1 MSTNIDNRLHKSNDT
16 PSMSL
21 KSALSLGSESES
33 ARTVS
38 MNKAATTTYLNSL
51 SYEQDDVGDSLSRSM
66 NKLNQS
72 LSQAASANHE
82 SAVDE
87 QAEKMAVYSKL
98 AGKLIDR
105 DSSLQEKVAQDLSKN
120 SNIVRTKDASESL
133 QKAMGNLPSAL
144 KEGTQAGKDLA
155 KFMVENLV
163 TLSDRKQM
171 GAGLERDLAVRQI
184 NIPKSQP
191 NSRLQNASSKVLSAS
206 IEYVKNNQPEVLTKI
221 AAQEA
226 SQAKAQSQAALASE
240 TMNSAK
246 STDNSDAPDST
257 YLSALKAQR
266 AQQNKTQAPDTSTKP
281 SAPQDKISAEISK
294 RIHNL
299 IAQAAQTAKSGNLIN
314 LSPEEAERFDR
325 TITSQNQQ
333 AQVKGDPLERIL
345 SNTSVNAADGEL
357 PPPSKQTPEANVR
370 QLSLSELSARASKL
384 QSQFRQ
390 ERMRIVQEGKL
401 PDPAQMPE
409 TNFDKD
415 SIKATIDA
423 SKQQQESVQNQQ
435 RASHT
440 SSLYESLARARSA
453 FSAHN
458 ITSEAAA
465 QEQPATTESKP
476 APQTTEQKPATQAD
490 SKPLTSESKPAT
502 TESKPAP
509 QTTEQKPATQADSKP
524 LTSES
529 KPVTTES
536 KPAPQTTEQ
545 KPAAQ
550 ADSKPLTS
558 ESKPATTESKPA
570 PQTTEQKPATQAD
583 SKPLT
588 SESKPATTESKPAP
602 QTTEQKP
609 ATQADSKPLT
619 SESKPVTTES
629 KPAPQTTEQK
639 PAAQADSKPLT
650 SESKPVT
657 TESKPAP
664 QTTEQKPAAQADS
677 KPLTSESKPVT
688 TESKPAPQTTEQ
700 KPAAQADSKPLT
712 SESKPVTTESKPAPQ
727 STEQKPAAT
736 ADSKPTTL
744 EAKPNNFGS
753 TSVNLSFN
761 AIQSSSY
768 GGMDIMPGMTIPVSH
783 FGNLD
788 NDTIQPNQKALEALK
803 LQARLLEAQI
813 SSAEQELLK
822 SKQVTESTNKPVEN
836 LNTPKAPVSDGD
848 EALTQQQVSKPSIV
862 PNGDTSKAPV
872 ADGDEALTQQ
882 QVSKPNIVPSSD
894 TSKAPVAD
902 GDEAL
907 TQQQVSKPSIVPN
920 GDSSK
925 APVADGDEALTQQ
938 QVSKPSIVP
947 NGDTSKAP
955 VSDGD
960 DALTQQQVSK
970 PSIVPNG
977 DASKAPVADGDE
989 ALTQQQVSK
998 PSIVPN
1004 GDSSKAH
1011 VADGD
1016 EALTQQQVSKP
1027 SIVPNGDASK
1037 APVADGDEA
1046 LTQQQVSKPS
1056 IVPSGDTSKAPVA
1069 DGEEALTQQQ
1079 VSKPSIVPSG
1089 DASKA
1094 PVADGDEALVQ
1105 QQGAKPGVMSGGADA
1120 EIEESLIVPKPNVV
1134 VEGEA
1139 EFVAKEPSASMPNVA
1154 GSVPTPSDKA
1164 APSTVGKGNLYAK
1177 LYGAMQQGHYED
1189 AHIQQPTVSDKSTQS
1204 AQSNL
1209 GFNSELA
1216 KPMGSSSSSIA
1227 GAGALNG
1234 MALTEDA
1241 EITLEDG
1248 EPNTSNLVAKEQAK
1262 GPAVAPDKA
1271 VVSDEDV
1278 SAKTATHTSAT
1289 DVSKTKEVLAERA
1302 QEAQKQ
1308 QEVLKDKQ
1316 ATKEERLE
1324 NKQDKQVKE
1333 EQVVQEEFVATMQA
1347 RAQKAEIAV
1356 EQAALRAIQAQN
1368 TAPGGGHIDED
1379 GGSVNQFSRLY
1390 QNTLSEQ
1397 KTEQARVLGSSQ
1409 VNTVGDTNIKA
1420 TGTTIASNTTQN
1432 TEEANQNAPQNQV
1445 TGNRTHTVG
1454 TTTVE
1459 QANRL
1464 LGAGDASTNAPTP
1477 QTQAHSAQGTQGAAL
1492 TQGAQGSAAQTQ
1504 SQSQTQGTVQGQAP
1518 APSTNAPSAQ
1528 GQTPAQGSVPTPN
1541 TTTSPNTPTTN
1552 QNVQSAAPSTSSAN
1566 PSVGSVAGTQSVEGA
1581 ANKGMMPMPN
1591 MSAPVINLDEDS
1603 LQDEIIKNVMQT
1615 VPSDEFEEFNL
1626 KNGPLG
1632 NQALSGVIAD
1642 TDLTEDNNSFNQI
1655 LNKSQGITNN
1665 MLSSLSDPA
1674 TVIPTT
1680 SAVGASQITSGE
1692 NAPIPEESVVNN
1704 INTPKEGGF
1713 FRRLASL
1720 FGRKEESAPVASE
1733 NIDKSVDPSKVALE
1747 KGIGQSEGTT
1757 KAQESA
1763 VAIANLRTNSLDAL
1777 VSRLQSATT
1786 DQALPPKMQEQAQ
1799 NLIKALQNPV
1809 HDLKTVSSWLN
1820 FVTGPMSP
1828 SSSQAMALHQWAFML
1843 LCIRFEQIGKNVD
1856 KFLKK
1861 TANGDQKLASLE
1873 PAIKEHA
1880 KLTKELD
1887 EVSVNKSHELLKET
1901 FGQVER
1907 MQQQMQSIP
1916 QDQSVLRY
1924 IPLPPNYQGGKE
1936 GSFSAQKRQDEDGG
1950 TSWHLNFNLDLEN
1963 LGGLQV
1969 KVKLRFPEIQMS
1981 FVAEKFETLQKVQA
1995 HMPEL
2000 NARLKE
2006 IGLTSKGS
2014 NARLGAVN
2022 FMQPSKESSKSKF
2035 KFEGN
2040 AFNVDA

>member
-1 MSTNIDNRLHKSNDT
+1 
-16 PSMSL
+16 
-21 KSALSLGSESES
+21 
-33 ARTVS
+33 
-38 MNKAATTTYLNSL
+38 
-51 SYEQDDVGDSLSRSM
+51 
-66 NKLNQS
+66 
-72 LSQAASANHE
+72 
-82 SAVDE
+82 
-87 QAEKMAVYSKL
+87 
-98 AGKLIDR
+98 
-105 DSSLQEKVAQDLSKN
+105 
-120 SNIVRTKDASESL
+120 
-133 QKAMGNLPSAL
+133 
-144 KEGTQAGKDLA
+144 
-155 KFMVENLV
+155 
-163 TLSDRKQM
+163 
-171 GAGLERDLAVRQI
+171 
-184 NIPKSQP
+184 
-191 NSRLQNASSKVLSAS
+191 
-206 IEYVKNNQPEVLTKI
+206 
-221 AAQEA
+221 
-226 SQAKAQSQAALASE
+226 
-240 TMNSAK
+240 
-246 STDNSDAPDST
+246 
-257 YLSALKAQR
+257 
-266 AQQNKTQAPDTSTKP
+266 
-281 SAPQDKISAEISK
+281 
-294 RIHNL
+294 
-299 IAQAAQTAKSGNLIN
+299 
-314 LSPEEAERFDR
+314 
-325 TITSQNQQ
+325 
-333 AQVKGDPLERIL
+333 
-345 SNTSVNAADGEL
+345 
-357 PPPSKQTPEANVR
+357 
-370 QLSLSELSARASKL
+370 
-384 QSQFRQ
+384 
-390 ERMRIVQEGKL
+390 
-401 PDPAQMPE
+401 
-409 TNFDKD
+409 
-415 SIKATIDA
+415 
-423 SKQQQESVQNQQ
+423 
-435 RASHT
+435 
-440 SSLYESLARARSA
+440 
-453 FSAHN
+453 
-458 ITSEAAA
+458 
-465 QEQPATTESKP
+465 
-476 APQTTEQKPATQAD
+476 
-490 SKPLTSESKPAT
+490 
-502 TESKPAP
+502 
-509 QTTEQKPATQADSKP
+509 
-524 LTSES
+524 
-529 KPVTTES
+529 
-536 KPAPQTTEQ
+536 
-545 KPAAQ
+545 
-550 ADSKPLTS
+550 
-558 ESKPATTESKPA
+558 
-570 PQTTEQKPATQAD
+570 
-583 SKPLT
+583 
-588 SESKPATTESKPAP
+588 
-602 QTTEQKP
+602 
-609 ATQADSKPLT
+609 
-619 SESKPVTTES
+619 
-629 KPAPQTTEQK
+629 
-639 PAAQADSKPLT
+639 
-650 SESKPVT
+650 
-657 TESKPAP
+657 
-664 QTTEQKPAAQADS
+664 
-677 KPLTSESKPVT
+677 
-688 TESKPAPQTTEQ
+688 
-700 KPAAQADSKPLT
+700 
-712 SESKPVTTESKPAPQ
+712 
-727 STEQKPAAT
+727 
-736 ADSKPTTL
+736 
-744 EAKPNNFGS
+744 
-753 TSVNLSFN
+753 
-761 AIQSSSY
+761 
-768 GGMDIMPGMTIPVSH
+768 MDIMPGMTIPVSH

-862 PNGDTSKAPV
+862 PNGD
-872 ADGDEALTQQ
+872 
-882 QVSKPNIVPSSD
+882 
-894 TSKAPVAD
+894 
-902 GDEAL
+902 
-907 TQQQVSKPSIVPN
+907 
-920 GDSSK
+920 SSK

-955 VSDGD
+955 VADGD

-977 DASKAPVADGDE
+977 DASKATVADGDE

-1027 SIVPNGDASK
+1027 SIVPNGDSSK

>member
-558 ESKPATTESKPA
+558 ESKP
-570 PQTTEQKPATQAD
+570 
-583 SKPLT
+583 
-588 SESKPATTESKPAP
+588 
-602 QTTEQKP
+602 
-609 ATQADSKPLT
+609 
-619 SESKPVTTES
+619 
-629 KPAPQTTEQK
+629 
-639 PAAQADSKPLT
+639 
-650 SESKPVT
+650 
-657 TESKPAP
+657 
-664 QTTEQKPAAQADS
+664 
-677 KPLTSESKPVT
+677 VT

-872 ADGDEALTQQ
+872 ADGD
-882 QVSKPNIVPSSD
+882 
-894 TSKAPVAD
+894 
-902 GDEAL
+902 
-907 TQQQVSKPSIVPN
+907 
-920 GDSSK
+920 
-925 APVADGDEALTQQ
+925 
-938 QVSKPSIVP
+938 
-947 NGDTSKAP
+947 
-955 VSDGD
+955 

-1016 EALTQQQVSKP
+1016 EDLTQQQVSKP

>member
-490 SKPLTSESKPAT
+490 SKPLTSESKP
-502 TESKPAP
+502 
-509 QTTEQKPATQADSKP
+509 
-524 LTSES
+524 
-529 KPVTTES
+529 VTTES

-570 PQTTEQKPATQAD
+570 PQTTEQKPAT
-583 SKPLT
+583 
-588 SESKPATTESKPAP
+588 
-602 QTTEQKP
+602 
-609 ATQADSKPLT
+609 
-619 SESKPVTTES
+619 
-629 KPAPQTTEQK
+629 
-639 PAAQADSKPLT
+639 QADSKPLT

-955 VSDGD
+955 VADGD

-1016 EALTQQQVSKP
+1016 EDLTQQQVSKP

>member
-490 SKPLTSESKPAT
+490 SKPLTSESKP
-502 TESKPAP
+502 
-509 QTTEQKPATQADSKP
+509 
-524 LTSES
+524 
-529 KPVTTES
+529 
-536 KPAPQTTEQ
+536 
-545 KPAAQ
+545 
-550 ADSKPLTS
+550 
-558 ESKPATTESKPA
+558 
-570 PQTTEQKPATQAD
+570 
-583 SKPLT
+583 
-588 SESKPATTESKPAP
+588 
-602 QTTEQKP
+602 
-609 ATQADSKPLT
+609 
-619 SESKPVTTES
+619 
-629 KPAPQTTEQK
+629 
-639 PAAQADSKPLT
+639 
-650 SESKPVT
+650 
-657 TESKPAP
+657 
-664 QTTEQKPAAQADS
+664 
-677 KPLTSESKPVT
+677 
-688 TESKPAPQTTEQ
+688 
-700 KPAAQADSKPLT
+700 
-712 SESKPVTTESKPAPQ
+712 VTTESKPAPQ

-882 QVSKPNIVPSSD
+882 QVSKPSIVPNGDTSKAPVADGDEALTQQQVSKPSIVPNGDTSKAPVADGDEALTQQQVSKPNIVPSSD

-955 VSDGD
+955 VADGD

-1004 GDSSKAH
+1004 GD
-1011 VADGD
+1011 
-1016 EALTQQQVSKP
+1016 
-1027 SIVPNGDASK
+1027 ASK

-1056 IVPSGDTSKAPVA
+1056 IVPNGDTSKA
-1069 DGEEALTQQQ
+1069 T
-1079 VSKPSIVPSG
+1079 
-1089 DASKA
+1089 
-1094 PVADGDEALVQ
+1094 VADGDEALVQ

-1234 MALTEDA
+1234 VALTEDA

-1528 GQTPAQGSVPTPN
+1528 GQTPAQGSVQAPN

>member
-476 APQTTEQKPATQAD
+476 APQTTEQKPA
-490 SKPLTSESKPAT
+490 
-502 TESKPAP
+502 
-509 QTTEQKPATQADSKP
+509 
-524 LTSES
+524 
-529 KPVTTES
+529 
-536 KPAPQTTEQ
+536 
-545 KPAAQ
+545 
-550 ADSKPLTS
+550 
-558 ESKPATTESKPA
+558 
-570 PQTTEQKPATQAD
+570 
-583 SKPLT
+583 
-588 SESKPATTESKPAP
+588 
-602 QTTEQKP
+602 
-609 ATQADSKPLT
+609 
-619 SESKPVTTES
+619 
-629 KPAPQTTEQK
+629 
-639 PAAQADSKPLT
+639 
-650 SESKPVT
+650 
-657 TESKPAP
+657 
-664 QTTEQKPAAQADS
+664 
-677 KPLTSESKPVT
+677 
-688 TESKPAPQTTEQ
+688 
-700 KPAAQADSKPLT
+700 AQADSKPLT

-882 QVSKPNIVPSSD
+882 QVSKP
-894 TSKAPVAD
+894 
-902 GDEAL
+902 
-907 TQQQVSKPSIVPN
+907 
-920 GDSSK
+920 
-925 APVADGDEALTQQ
+925 
-938 QVSKPSIVP
+938 SIVP
-947 NGDTSKAP
+947 NGDT
-955 VSDGD
+955 
-960 DALTQQQVSK
+960 
-970 PSIVPNG
+970 
-977 DASKAPVADGDE
+977 
-989 ALTQQQVSK
+989 
-998 PSIVPN
+998 
-1004 GDSSKAH
+1004 
-1011 VADGD
+1011 
-1016 EALTQQQVSKP
+1016 
-1027 SIVPNGDASK
+1027 SK

>member
-490 SKPLTSESKPAT
+490 SKPLTSESKP
-502 TESKPAP
+502 
-509 QTTEQKPATQADSKP
+509 
-524 LTSES
+524 
-529 KPVTTES
+529 
-536 KPAPQTTEQ
+536 
-545 KPAAQ
+545 
-550 ADSKPLTS
+550 
-558 ESKPATTESKPA
+558 
-570 PQTTEQKPATQAD
+570 
-583 SKPLT
+583 
-588 SESKPATTESKPAP
+588 
-602 QTTEQKP
+602 
-609 ATQADSKPLT
+609 
-619 SESKPVTTES
+619 
-629 KPAPQTTEQK
+629 
-639 PAAQADSKPLT
+639 
-650 SESKPVT
+650 
-657 TESKPAP
+657 
-664 QTTEQKPAAQADS
+664 
-677 KPLTSESKPVT
+677 
-688 TESKPAPQTTEQ
+688 
-700 KPAAQADSKPLT
+700 
-712 SESKPVTTESKPAPQ
+712 VTTESKPAPQ

-920 GDSSK
+920 GDTSK
-925 APVADGDEALTQQ
+925 APVA
-938 QVSKPSIVP
+938 
-947 NGDTSKAP
+947 
-955 VSDGD
+955 DGD

-1027 SIVPNGDASK
+1027 SIVPNGDSSK

>member
-490 SKPLTSESKPAT
+490 SKPLTSESKP
-502 TESKPAP
+502 
-509 QTTEQKPATQADSKP
+509 
-524 LTSES
+524 
-529 KPVTTES
+529 
-536 KPAPQTTEQ
+536 
-545 KPAAQ
+545 
-550 ADSKPLTS
+550 
-558 ESKPATTESKPA
+558 
-570 PQTTEQKPATQAD
+570 
-583 SKPLT
+583 
-588 SESKPATTESKPAP
+588 
-602 QTTEQKP
+602 
-609 ATQADSKPLT
+609 
-619 SESKPVTTES
+619 
-629 KPAPQTTEQK
+629 
-639 PAAQADSKPLT
+639 
-650 SESKPVT
+650 
-657 TESKPAP
+657 
-664 QTTEQKPAAQADS
+664 
-677 KPLTSESKPVT
+677 
-688 TESKPAPQTTEQ
+688 
-700 KPAAQADSKPLT
+700 
-712 SESKPVTTESKPAPQ
+712 VTTESKPAPQ

-955 VSDGD
+955 VADGD

-1027 SIVPNGDASK
+1027 SIVPNGDSSK

>member
-490 SKPLTSESKPAT
+490 SKPLTSESKP
-502 TESKPAP
+502 
-509 QTTEQKPATQADSKP
+509 
-524 LTSES
+524 
-529 KPVTTES
+529 
-536 KPAPQTTEQ
+536 
-545 KPAAQ
+545 
-550 ADSKPLTS
+550 
-558 ESKPATTESKPA
+558 
-570 PQTTEQKPATQAD
+570 
-583 SKPLT
+583 
-588 SESKPATTESKPAP
+588 
-602 QTTEQKP
+602 
-609 ATQADSKPLT
+609 
-619 SESKPVTTES
+619 
-629 KPAPQTTEQK
+629 
-639 PAAQADSKPLT
+639 
-650 SESKPVT
+650 
-657 TESKPAP
+657 
-664 QTTEQKPAAQADS
+664 
-677 KPLTSESKPVT
+677 
-688 TESKPAPQTTEQ
+688 
-700 KPAAQADSKPLT
+700 
-712 SESKPVTTESKPAPQ
+712 VTTESKPAPQ

-872 ADGDEALTQQ
+872 ADGD
-882 QVSKPNIVPSSD
+882 
-894 TSKAPVAD
+894 
-902 GDEAL
+902 
-907 TQQQVSKPSIVPN
+907 
-920 GDSSK
+920 
-925 APVADGDEALTQQ
+925 
-938 QVSKPSIVP
+938 
-947 NGDTSKAP
+947 
-955 VSDGD
+955 

-977 DASKAPVADGDE
+977 DAYKAPVADGDE

-1027 SIVPNGDASK
+1027 SIVPNGDSSK

>member
-509 QTTEQKPATQADSKP
+509 QTTEQKPA
-524 LTSES
+524 
-529 KPVTTES
+529 
-536 KPAPQTTEQ
+536 
-545 KPAAQ
+545 
-550 ADSKPLTS
+550 
-558 ESKPATTESKPA
+558 
-570 PQTTEQKPATQAD
+570 
-583 SKPLT
+583 
-588 SESKPATTESKPAP
+588 
-602 QTTEQKP
+602 
-609 ATQADSKPLT
+609 
-619 SESKPVTTES
+619 
-629 KPAPQTTEQK
+629 
-639 PAAQADSKPLT
+639 
-650 SESKPVT
+650 
-657 TESKPAP
+657 
-664 QTTEQKPAAQADS
+664 AQADS

-882 QVSKPNIVPSSD
+882 QVSKPSIVPNGDTSKAPVADGDEALTQQQVSKPSIVPNGDTSKAPVADGDEALTQQQVSKPSIVPNGDTSKAPVADGDEALTQQQVSKPSIVPNGDTSKAPVADGDEALTQQQVSKPNIVPSSD

-955 VSDGD
+955 VADGD

-1004 GDSSKAH
+1004 GDSSNAH

>member
-490 SKPLTSESKPAT
+490 SKPLTSESKP
-502 TESKPAP
+502 
-509 QTTEQKPATQADSKP
+509 
-524 LTSES
+524 
-529 KPVTTES
+529 
-536 KPAPQTTEQ
+536 
-545 KPAAQ
+545 
-550 ADSKPLTS
+550 
-558 ESKPATTESKPA
+558 
-570 PQTTEQKPATQAD
+570 
-583 SKPLT
+583 
-588 SESKPATTESKPAP
+588 
-602 QTTEQKP
+602 
-609 ATQADSKPLT
+609 
-619 SESKPVTTES
+619 
-629 KPAPQTTEQK
+629 
-639 PAAQADSKPLT
+639 
-650 SESKPVT
+650 
-657 TESKPAP
+657 
-664 QTTEQKPAAQADS
+664 
-677 KPLTSESKPVT
+677 VT

-882 QVSKPNIVPSSD
+882 QVSKP
-894 TSKAPVAD
+894 
-902 GDEAL
+902 
-907 TQQQVSKPSIVPN
+907 SIVPN
-920 GDSSK
+920 GDTSK

-955 VSDGD
+955 VADGD

>member
-476 APQTTEQKPATQAD
+476 APQSTEQKPAAQAD
-490 SKPLTSESKPAT
+490 SKPLTSESKPVT

-509 QTTEQKPATQADSKP
+509 QTTEQKTAAQADSKP

-570 PQTTEQKPATQAD
+570 PQTTEQKPAT
-583 SKPLT
+583 
-588 SESKPATTESKPAP
+588 
-602 QTTEQKP
+602 
-609 ATQADSKPLT
+609 
-619 SESKPVTTES
+619 
-629 KPAPQTTEQK
+629 
-639 PAAQADSKPLT
+639 
-650 SESKPVT
+650 
-657 TESKPAP
+657 
-664 QTTEQKPAAQADS
+664 QADS

-862 PNGDTSKAPV
+862 PNGD
-872 ADGDEALTQQ
+872 
-882 QVSKPNIVPSSD
+882 
-894 TSKAPVAD
+894 
-902 GDEAL
+902 
-907 TQQQVSKPSIVPN
+907 
-920 GDSSK
+920 SSK
-925 APVADGDEALTQQ
+925 ATVADGDEALTQQ

-955 VSDGD
+955 
-960 DALTQQQVSK
+960 
-970 PSIVPNG
+970 
-977 DASKAPVADGDE
+977 
-989 ALTQQQVSK
+989 
-998 PSIVPN
+998 
-1004 GDSSKAH
+1004 

-1079 VSKPSIVPSG
+1079 VSKPSIVPNG

-1094 PVADGDEALVQ
+1094 PVADGDEALTQQQVSKPSIVPNGDASKAPVADGDEALTQQQVSKPSIVPNGDTSKATVADGDEALVQ

-1216 KPMGSSSSSIA
+1216 KPMGSSSFSIA

>member
-490 SKPLTSESKPAT
+490 SKPLTSESKP
-502 TESKPAP
+502 
-509 QTTEQKPATQADSKP
+509 
-524 LTSES
+524 
-529 KPVTTES
+529 VTTES

-664 QTTEQKPAAQADS
+664 QSTEQKPAAQADS

-700 KPAAQADSKPLT
+700 KPATQADSKPLT

-862 PNGDTSKAPV
+862 PNGDS
-872 ADGDEALTQQ
+872 
-882 QVSKPNIVPSSD
+882 
-894 TSKAPVAD
+894 
-902 GDEAL
+902 
-907 TQQQVSKPSIVPN
+907 
-920 GDSSK
+920 
-925 APVADGDEALTQQ
+925 
-938 QVSKPSIVP
+938 
-947 NGDTSKAP
+947 
-955 VSDGD
+955 
-960 DALTQQQVSK
+960 
-970 PSIVPNG
+970 
-977 DASKAPVADGDE
+977 
-989 ALTQQQVSK
+989 
-998 PSIVPN
+998 
-1004 GDSSKAH
+1004 
-1011 VADGD
+1011 
-1016 EALTQQQVSKP
+1016 
-1027 SIVPNGDASK
+1027 SK

>member
-490 SKPLTSESKPAT
+490 SKPLTSESKP
-502 TESKPAP
+502 
-509 QTTEQKPATQADSKP
+509 
-524 LTSES
+524 
-529 KPVTTES
+529 
-536 KPAPQTTEQ
+536 
-545 KPAAQ
+545 
-550 ADSKPLTS
+550 
-558 ESKPATTESKPA
+558 
-570 PQTTEQKPATQAD
+570 
-583 SKPLT
+583 
-588 SESKPATTESKPAP
+588 
-602 QTTEQKP
+602 
-609 ATQADSKPLT
+609 
-619 SESKPVTTES
+619 
-629 KPAPQTTEQK
+629 
-639 PAAQADSKPLT
+639 
-650 SESKPVT
+650 
-657 TESKPAP
+657 
-664 QTTEQKPAAQADS
+664 
-677 KPLTSESKPVT
+677 VT

-882 QVSKPNIVPSSD
+882 QVSKP
-894 TSKAPVAD
+894 
-902 GDEAL
+902 
-907 TQQQVSKPSIVPN
+907 SIVPN
-920 GDSSK
+920 GDTSK

-955 VSDGD
+955 VADGDEALTQQQVSKPSIVPNGDTSKAPVADGD

-1027 SIVPNGDASK
+1027 SIVPNGDSSK

>member
-545 KPAAQ
+545 KPA
-550 ADSKPLTS
+550 T
-558 ESKPATTESKPA
+558 
-570 PQTTEQKPATQAD
+570 
-583 SKPLT
+583 
-588 SESKPATTESKPAP
+588 
-602 QTTEQKP
+602 
-609 ATQADSKPLT
+609 
-619 SESKPVTTES
+619 
-629 KPAPQTTEQK
+629 
-639 PAAQADSKPLT
+639 
-650 SESKPVT
+650 
-657 TESKPAP
+657 
-664 QTTEQKPAAQADS
+664 
-677 KPLTSESKPVT
+677 
-688 TESKPAPQTTEQ
+688 
-700 KPAAQADSKPLT
+700 QADSKPLT

-882 QVSKPNIVPSSD
+882 QVSKP
-894 TSKAPVAD
+894 
-902 GDEAL
+902 
-907 TQQQVSKPSIVPN
+907 
-920 GDSSK
+920 
-925 APVADGDEALTQQ
+925 
-938 QVSKPSIVP
+938 SIVP
-947 NGDTSKAP
+947 NGDTSKA
-955 VSDGD
+955 
-960 DALTQQQVSK
+960 T
-970 PSIVPNG
+970 
-977 DASKAPVADGDE
+977 
-989 ALTQQQVSK
+989 
-998 PSIVPN
+998 
-1004 GDSSKAH
+1004 
-1011 VADGD
+1011 
-1016 EALTQQQVSKP
+1016 
-1027 SIVPNGDASK
+1027 
-1037 APVADGDEA
+1037 
-1046 LTQQQVSKPS
+1046 
-1056 IVPSGDTSKAPVA
+1056 
-1069 DGEEALTQQQ
+1069 
-1079 VSKPSIVPSG
+1079 
-1089 DASKA
+1089 
-1094 PVADGDEALVQ
+1094 VADGDEALVQ

-1234 MALTEDA
+1234 VALTEDA

-1528 GQTPAQGSVPTPN
+1528 GQTPAQGSVQAPN

>member
-490 SKPLTSESKPAT
+490 SKPLTSESKP
-502 TESKPAP
+502 
-509 QTTEQKPATQADSKP
+509 
-524 LTSES
+524 
-529 KPVTTES
+529 
-536 KPAPQTTEQ
+536 
-545 KPAAQ
+545 
-550 ADSKPLTS
+550 
-558 ESKPATTESKPA
+558 
-570 PQTTEQKPATQAD
+570 
-583 SKPLT
+583 
-588 SESKPATTESKPAP
+588 
-602 QTTEQKP
+602 
-609 ATQADSKPLT
+609 
-619 SESKPVTTES
+619 
-629 KPAPQTTEQK
+629 
-639 PAAQADSKPLT
+639 
-650 SESKPVT
+650 
-657 TESKPAP
+657 
-664 QTTEQKPAAQADS
+664 
-677 KPLTSESKPVT
+677 VT

-872 ADGDEALTQQ
+872 ADGD
-882 QVSKPNIVPSSD
+882 D
-894 TSKAPVAD
+894 
-902 GDEAL
+902 
-907 TQQQVSKPSIVPN
+907 
-920 GDSSK
+920 
-925 APVADGDEALTQQ
+925 
-938 QVSKPSIVP
+938 
-947 NGDTSKAP
+947 
-955 VSDGD
+955 
-960 DALTQQQVSK
+960 
-970 PSIVPNG
+970 
-977 DASKAPVADGDE
+977 

-1027 SIVPNGDASK
+1027 SIVPNGDSSK

>member
-490 SKPLTSESKPAT
+490 SKPLTSESKP
-502 TESKPAP
+502 
-509 QTTEQKPATQADSKP
+509 
-524 LTSES
+524 
-529 KPVTTES
+529 
-536 KPAPQTTEQ
+536 
-545 KPAAQ
+545 
-550 ADSKPLTS
+550 
-558 ESKPATTESKPA
+558 
-570 PQTTEQKPATQAD
+570 
-583 SKPLT
+583 
-588 SESKPATTESKPAP
+588 
-602 QTTEQKP
+602 
-609 ATQADSKPLT
+609 
-619 SESKPVTTES
+619 
-629 KPAPQTTEQK
+629 
-639 PAAQADSKPLT
+639 
-650 SESKPVT
+650 
-657 TESKPAP
+657 
-664 QTTEQKPAAQADS
+664 
-677 KPLTSESKPVT
+677 
-688 TESKPAPQTTEQ
+688 
-700 KPAAQADSKPLT
+700 
-712 SESKPVTTESKPAPQ
+712 VTTESKPAPQ

-862 PNGDTSKAPV
+862 PNGDSSKAPVADGDEALTQQQVSKPSIVPNGDTSKAPV

-882 QVSKPNIVPSSD
+882 QVSKPSIVPNGDTSKAPVADGDEALTQQQVSKPSIVPNGD

-955 VSDGD
+955 VADGD

>member
-490 SKPLTSESKPAT
+490 SKPLTSESKP
-502 TESKPAP
+502 
-509 QTTEQKPATQADSKP
+509 
-524 LTSES
+524 
-529 KPVTTES
+529 
-536 KPAPQTTEQ
+536 
-545 KPAAQ
+545 
-550 ADSKPLTS
+550 
-558 ESKPATTESKPA
+558 
-570 PQTTEQKPATQAD
+570 
-583 SKPLT
+583 
-588 SESKPATTESKPAP
+588 
-602 QTTEQKP
+602 
-609 ATQADSKPLT
+609 
-619 SESKPVTTES
+619 
-629 KPAPQTTEQK
+629 
-639 PAAQADSKPLT
+639 
-650 SESKPVT
+650 VT

-920 GDSSK
+920 GDS
-925 APVADGDEALTQQ
+925 
-938 QVSKPSIVP
+938 
-947 NGDTSKAP
+947 
-955 VSDGD
+955 
-960 DALTQQQVSK
+960 
-970 PSIVPNG
+970 
-977 DASKAPVADGDE
+977 
-989 ALTQQQVSK
+989 
-998 PSIVPN
+998 
-1004 GDSSKAH
+1004 
-1011 VADGD
+1011 
-1016 EALTQQQVSKP
+1016 
-1027 SIVPNGDASK
+1027 SK

>member
-458 ITSEAAA
+458 ITSEADA

-509 QTTEQKPATQADSKP
+509 QTTEQKPATQADSKS

-882 QVSKPNIVPSSD
+882 QVSKP
-894 TSKAPVAD
+894 
-902 GDEAL
+902 
-907 TQQQVSKPSIVPN
+907 SIVPN
-920 GDSSK
+920 GDTSK

-955 VSDGD
+955 VADGD
-960 DALTQQQVSK
+960 EALTQQQVSK

-977 DASKAPVADGDE
+977 DTSKAPVADGDE

-1004 GDSSKAH
+1004 GDS
-1011 VADGD
+1011 
-1016 EALTQQQVSKP
+1016 
-1027 SIVPNGDASK
+1027 SK

>member
-558 ESKPATTESKPA
+558 ESKPVTTESKPA
-570 PQTTEQKPATQAD
+570 PQTTEQKPAT
-583 SKPLT
+583 
-588 SESKPATTESKPAP
+588 
-602 QTTEQKP
+602 
-609 ATQADSKPLT
+609 
-619 SESKPVTTES
+619 
-629 KPAPQTTEQK
+629 
-639 PAAQADSKPLT
+639 
-650 SESKPVT
+650 
-657 TESKPAP
+657 
-664 QTTEQKPAAQADS
+664 
-677 KPLTSESKPVT
+677 
-688 TESKPAPQTTEQ
+688 
-700 KPAAQADSKPLT
+700 QADSKPLT

-872 ADGDEALTQQ
+872 ADGD
-882 QVSKPNIVPSSD
+882 
-894 TSKAPVAD
+894 
-902 GDEAL
+902 
-907 TQQQVSKPSIVPN
+907 
-920 GDSSK
+920 
-925 APVADGDEALTQQ
+925 
-938 QVSKPSIVP
+938 
-947 NGDTSKAP
+947 
-955 VSDGD
+955 

-1027 SIVPNGDASK
+1027 SIVPNGDSSK

>member
-490 SKPLTSESKPAT
+490 SKPLTSESKPVT

-509 QTTEQKPATQADSKP
+509 QTTEQKPAT
-524 LTSES
+524 
-529 KPVTTES
+529 
-536 KPAPQTTEQ
+536 
-545 KPAAQ
+545 
-550 ADSKPLTS
+550 
-558 ESKPATTESKPA
+558 
-570 PQTTEQKPATQAD
+570 
-583 SKPLT
+583 
-588 SESKPATTESKPAP
+588 
-602 QTTEQKP
+602 
-609 ATQADSKPLT
+609 
-619 SESKPVTTES
+619 
-629 KPAPQTTEQK
+629 
-639 PAAQADSKPLT
+639 
-650 SESKPVT
+650 
-657 TESKPAP
+657 
-664 QTTEQKPAAQADS
+664 
-677 KPLTSESKPVT
+677 
-688 TESKPAPQTTEQ
+688 
-700 KPAAQADSKPLT
+700 QADSKPLT

-862 PNGDTSKAPV
+862 PNGD
-872 ADGDEALTQQ
+872 
-882 QVSKPNIVPSSD
+882 
-894 TSKAPVAD
+894 
-902 GDEAL
+902 
-907 TQQQVSKPSIVPN
+907 
-920 GDSSK
+920 SSK

-955 VSDGD
+955 VADGD

-1004 GDSSKAH
+1004 GDSSNAH

>member
-490 SKPLTSESKPAT
+490 SKPLTSESKP
-502 TESKPAP
+502 
-509 QTTEQKPATQADSKP
+509 
-524 LTSES
+524 
-529 KPVTTES
+529 
-536 KPAPQTTEQ
+536 
-545 KPAAQ
+545 
-550 ADSKPLTS
+550 
-558 ESKPATTESKPA
+558 
-570 PQTTEQKPATQAD
+570 
-583 SKPLT
+583 
-588 SESKPATTESKPAP
+588 
-602 QTTEQKP
+602 
-609 ATQADSKPLT
+609 
-619 SESKPVTTES
+619 
-629 KPAPQTTEQK
+629 
-639 PAAQADSKPLT
+639 
-650 SESKPVT
+650 
-657 TESKPAP
+657 
-664 QTTEQKPAAQADS
+664 
-677 KPLTSESKPVT
+677 VT

-920 GDSSK
+920 GDTSK
-925 APVADGDEALTQQ
+925 APVA
-938 QVSKPSIVP
+938 
-947 NGDTSKAP
+947 
-955 VSDGD
+955 DGD

>member
-490 SKPLTSESKPAT
+490 SKPLTSESKPVT

-509 QTTEQKPATQADSKP
+509 QTTEQKPAT
-524 LTSES
+524 
-529 KPVTTES
+529 
-536 KPAPQTTEQ
+536 
-545 KPAAQ
+545 
-550 ADSKPLTS
+550 
-558 ESKPATTESKPA
+558 
-570 PQTTEQKPATQAD
+570 
-583 SKPLT
+583 
-588 SESKPATTESKPAP
+588 
-602 QTTEQKP
+602 
-609 ATQADSKPLT
+609 
-619 SESKPVTTES
+619 
-629 KPAPQTTEQK
+629 
-639 PAAQADSKPLT
+639 
-650 SESKPVT
+650 
-657 TESKPAP
+657 
-664 QTTEQKPAAQADS
+664 QADS

-955 VSDGD
+955 VADGD

-1016 EALTQQQVSKP
+1016 EDLTQQQVSKP

>member
-558 ESKPATTESKPA
+558 ESKP
-570 PQTTEQKPATQAD
+570 
-583 SKPLT
+583 
-588 SESKPATTESKPAP
+588 
-602 QTTEQKP
+602 
-609 ATQADSKPLT
+609 
-619 SESKPVTTES
+619 
-629 KPAPQTTEQK
+629 
-639 PAAQADSKPLT
+639 
-650 SESKPVT
+650 VT

-862 PNGDTSKAPV
+862 PNGD
-872 ADGDEALTQQ
+872 
-882 QVSKPNIVPSSD
+882 
-894 TSKAPVAD
+894 
-902 GDEAL
+902 
-907 TQQQVSKPSIVPN
+907 
-920 GDSSK
+920 
-925 APVADGDEALTQQ
+925 
-938 QVSKPSIVP
+938 
-947 NGDTSKAP
+947 
-955 VSDGD
+955 
-960 DALTQQQVSK
+960 
-970 PSIVPNG
+970 
-977 DASKAPVADGDE
+977 ASKAP
-989 ALTQQQVSK
+989 
-998 PSIVPN
+998 
-1004 GDSSKAH
+1004 

-1094 PVADGDEALVQ
+1094 PVADGDEALTQQQVSKPSIVPNGDTSKAPVADGDEALTQQQVSKPSIVPNGDTSKATVADGDEALVQ

-1234 MALTEDA
+1234 VALTEDA

-1528 GQTPAQGSVPTPN
+1528 GQTPAQGSVQAPN

>member
-588 SESKPATTESKPAP
+588 SESKP
-602 QTTEQKP
+602 
-609 ATQADSKPLT
+609 
-619 SESKPVTTES
+619 
-629 KPAPQTTEQK
+629 
-639 PAAQADSKPLT
+639 
-650 SESKPVT
+650 
-657 TESKPAP
+657 
-664 QTTEQKPAAQADS
+664 
-677 KPLTSESKPVT
+677 VT

-882 QVSKPNIVPSSD
+882 QVSKPSIVPNGDTSKAPVADGDEALTQQQVSKPNIVPSSD

-920 GDSSK
+920 GDS
-925 APVADGDEALTQQ
+925 
-938 QVSKPSIVP
+938 
-947 NGDTSKAP
+947 
-955 VSDGD
+955 
-960 DALTQQQVSK
+960 
-970 PSIVPNG
+970 
-977 DASKAPVADGDE
+977 
-989 ALTQQQVSK
+989 
-998 PSIVPN
+998 
-1004 GDSSKAH
+1004 
-1011 VADGD
+1011 
-1016 EALTQQQVSKP
+1016 
-1027 SIVPNGDASK
+1027 SK

>member
-490 SKPLTSESKPAT
+490 SKPLTSESKP
-502 TESKPAP
+502 
-509 QTTEQKPATQADSKP
+509 
-524 LTSES
+524 
-529 KPVTTES
+529 VTTES

-570 PQTTEQKPATQAD
+570 PQTTEQKPA
-583 SKPLT
+583 
-588 SESKPATTESKPAP
+588 
-602 QTTEQKP
+602 
-609 ATQADSKPLT
+609 
-619 SESKPVTTES
+619 
-629 KPAPQTTEQK
+629 
-639 PAAQADSKPLT
+639 AQADSN
-650 SESKPVT
+650 
-657 TESKPAP
+657 
-664 QTTEQKPAAQADS
+664 
-677 KPLTSESKPVT
+677 PLTSESKPVT

-872 ADGDEALTQQ
+872 ADGD
-882 QVSKPNIVPSSD
+882 
-894 TSKAPVAD
+894 
-902 GDEAL
+902 
-907 TQQQVSKPSIVPN
+907 
-920 GDSSK
+920 
-925 APVADGDEALTQQ
+925 
-938 QVSKPSIVP
+938 
-947 NGDTSKAP
+947 
-955 VSDGD
+955 

-977 DASKAPVADGDE
+977 DASKATVADGDE

-1027 SIVPNGDASK
+1027 SIVPNGDSSK